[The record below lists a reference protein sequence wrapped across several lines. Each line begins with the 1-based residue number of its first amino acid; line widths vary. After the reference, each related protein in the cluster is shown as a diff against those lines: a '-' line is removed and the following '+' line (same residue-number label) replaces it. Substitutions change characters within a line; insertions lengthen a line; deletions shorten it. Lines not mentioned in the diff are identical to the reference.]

1 MKKFLPQ
8 LAVATAAVLSM
19 GAAQAVAI
27 DFDHAIDSTFA
38 PFIPMLGHS
47 DEIQTQGYFVDV
59 YSTKAG
65 AAAGDLVGAL
75 VDGTDL
81 SNVCQGLVCPSNN
94 ASRFL
99 AALNDGVPV
108 IGRLDNTAFKVTQ
121 LDASF
126 IAASGD
132 VVLPTS
138 LLLRLIGYSG
148 NTQMYSQDFFLP
160 GPVAGAYSFATYSL
174 SNANAATGIT
184 ELDIYGFACTTAT
197 SCTRSLDKGQFALD
211 NINAVPEPSEWLLL
225 GLGLVAVGA
234 VVRSRKAA

>member
-1 MKKFLPQ
+1 MKKFLPR
-8 LAVATAAVLSM
+8 LAVAAAALLSM
-19 GAAQAVAI
+19 GAAQAVVI
-27 DFDHAIDSTFA
+27 DFDQAINSSFA
-38 PFIPMLGHS
+38 PFAPLLGHG
-47 DEIQTQGYFVDV
+47 DEIQTQGFFVDV

-81 SNVCQGLVCPSNN
+81 ANMCQGLVCPSNN
-94 ASRFL
+94 ATRFL
-99 AALNDGVPV
+99 AVLNDGVPV
-108 IGRLDNTAFKVTQ
+108 IGRLDNTAFKITQ

-160 GPVAGAYSFATYSL
+160 GPAAGAYSFATYSL
-174 SNANAATGIT
+174 SAANAAIGIT
-184 ELDIYGFACTTAT
+184 ELDIYGFACTTPT
-197 SCTRSLDKGQFALD
+197 TCTRSLDKGQFALD
-211 NINAVPEPSEWLLL
+211 NINAVPEPSEWLLM
-225 GLGLVAVGA
+225 GLGLFAVGA
-234 VVRSRKAA
+234 VVRRRNAA